1 MSDWDFIVVGAGSAG
16 CVLANRLSADP
27 GKKVLLLEAG
37 GDDNHIRYK
46 VPVLGPFEC
55 AGNPKADWMYVTEP
69 DPSRAGRVELCARG
83 KVIGGSGSINGT
95 VYVRGNRGDYD
106 HWAQLGNRGWSY
118 DELLPHFRSIE
129 RHRTGVSDVYGTDGP
144 VSIEETRGPHP
155 LARIFLEALAE
166 LGTPINPNY
175 NGESQTGGAIAHV
188 TQRRGWRFSSARG
201 YLDPVKNRPN
211 LKIVTGALVH
221 RIVFEANRAVGVEF
235 EIGGVRRIERA
246 AGEIVISAGAINSPK
261 LLMLSGIG
269 APERLAEFGIGT
281 VHANAAVGQN
291 LHDHPAIGVK
301 ALVNVAT
308 ASTDYNLLGKLKHG
322 LRFALLGSGQ
332 ATYIMPAIAFV
343 KSRPDLEYP
352 DLQFHFAAFGLDV
365 TPDGPKLIDKP
376 IITLAPNINRTRS
389 RGHVE
394 LRSAN
399 PQDPP
404 RIQTNMLSD
413 PHDVE
418 TLVAAGRL
426 TRRILATKAFAPY
439 IVDEYAP
446 GPNVQTDKQWADYA
460 RQIAWSSFHP
470 CGTCKMGV
478 DDRAVVDPELRVV
491 GVDGLR
497 VADASI
503 IPQIPSGNLH
513 AISMAIG
520 EKAST
525 MLLAARGA

>member
-1 MSDWDFIVVGAGSAG
+1 MSSWDFIIVGAGSAG

-27 GKKVLLLEAG
+27 GNKVLLLEAG
-37 GDDNHIRYK
+37 GDDNHIRFK
-46 VPVLGPFEC
+46 VPALGPFEC

-69 DPSRAGRVELCARG
+69 DPSRFNRVELCARG

-118 DELLPHFRSIE
+118 DELLPHFHRIE
-129 RHRTGVSDVYGTDGP
+129 RHQTGVSGVYGQNGA

-155 LARIFLEALAE
+155 LARVFLEALAE
-166 LGTPINPNY
+166 LGTPTNPNY
-175 NGESQTGGAIAHV
+175 NGESQVGGAIAHV
-188 TQRRGWRFSSARG
+188 TQQRGWRFSSARG
-201 YLDPVKNRPN
+201 YLDPIKNRAN

-221 RIVFEANRAVGVEF
+221 RIVFEGKRAAGVEF
-235 EIGGVRRIERA
+235 EVGGVRQIEHAR
-246 AGEIVISAGAINSPK
+246 GEIVISGGAINSPK
-261 LLMLSGIG
+261 LLMLSGIS
-269 APERLAEFGIGT
+269 APGRLAELGIPT
-281 VHANAAVGQN
+281 VVANAAVGQN

-301 ALVNVAT
+301 ALVNVPT

-322 LRFALLGSGQ
+322 LRFALFGSGQ

-352 DLQFHFAAFGLDV
+352 DLQYHFAAFGLDI
-365 TPDGPKLIDKP
+365 TPEGPKLIDKP
-376 IITLAPNINRTRS
+376 VITLAPNINRSRS
-389 RGHVE
+389 RGQLD

-399 PQDPP
+399 PMDPP
-404 RIQTNMLSD
+404 KIQTNMLSD

-418 TLVAAGRL
+418 TLVAAGKL
-426 TRRILATKAFAPY
+426 TREILATKAFAPY
-439 IVDEYAP
+439 VVSEYAP
-446 GPNVQTDKQWADYA
+446 GPKVQTDDEWADYA
-460 RQIAWSSFHP
+460 REIAWSSFHP

-478 DDRAVVDPELRVV
+478 DDRAVVDPELRVI
-491 GVDGLR
+491 GVEGLR

-513 AISMAIG
+513 AICMAIG
-520 EKAST
+520 EKASS
-525 MLLAARGA
+525 MILGA